1 MADESYGSVGT
12 PRIYV
17 DYVQYLKAVGLIES
31 FYAADRFEGD
41 FNPADIWD
49 LNPSKISTL
58 TVSQGGALKY
68 LGLTA
73 RFSYYSEIEKPKQVQ
88 YLLSTMN
95 YGGILGHNFG
105 NFGASGTTR
114 NTHFKTNQIVNEAI
128 SNSSSANANY
138 FDGYTDVIGFRTGR
152 DLGCTLY
159 TTSRWSARED
169 IGEESTIVL
178 DGFQYDYAD
187 KMTLIFSSYIGYPA
201 TDATGGFFEGE
212 QLKIGTATAGRY
224 FDLPHSANLS
234 LNQTISY
241 DGVQSKR
248 TIGGSDL
255 TQVNYLRPKWGDLAP
270 WTNVDLNQSP
280 TPTPLDND
288 FSTAGFQ
295 GRRSWDLSFSYISKE
310 DMFPRS
316 YSNNT
321 AGYYDYD
328 DTLAFDD
335 GDNSTGLYTDNVVN
349 NWLNLTLSGQIS
361 HILQPDKDKPTDFA
375 IVKMDKNSLQITQ
388 QAPMLYQFKVKLV
401 EQF

>member
-17 DYVQYLKAVGLIES
+17 DYVQYAKAIGMVKYYYGRYLDNVTGEYS
-31 FYAADRFEGD
+31 DAWD
-41 FNPADIWD
+41 FNPA
-49 LNPSKISTL
+49 KT
-58 TVSQGGALKY
+58 TTYQATGGAAGGQQYQRLGVVFNNSDLEVGEIPSSGVINDSLRDLQFRNLLSTINYFGLLNHNLGEYFNNANNPEVRLIDLGNTAGHSNDFQIVGHNPDINDIGYSLFGVNYFSYPDLKY
-68 LGLTA
+68 LEGLYIQIKAYTEDDPETENTESGIA
-73 RFSYYSEIEKPKQVQ
+73 GTYP
-88 YLLSTMN
+88 LLN
-95 YGGILGHNFG
+95 LG
-105 NFGASGTTR
+105 
-114 NTHFKTNQIVNEAI
+114 
-128 SNSSSANANY
+128 
-138 FDGYTDVIGFRTGR
+138 
-152 DLGCTLY
+152 
-159 TTSRWSARED
+159 
-169 IGEESTIVL
+169 TI
-178 DGFQYDYAD
+178 
-187 KMTLIFSSYIGYPA
+187 
-201 TDATGGFFEGE
+201 
-212 QLKIGTATAGRY
+212 TAGRS

-270 WTNVDLNQSP
+270 WTNVDLN
-280 TPTPLDND
+280 TTTVNDND

-328 DTLAFDD
+328 DTQEFDD
-335 GDNSTGLYTDNVVN
+335 GDNSTGLYTENVVN
-349 NWLNLTLSGQIS
+349 NWLNLTLGGQIS